1 MKRFKTEAMLMLL
14 FPVALVLLGVLAAI
28 IVPWLVG

>member
-1 MKRFKTEAMLMLL
+1 MKHFKTEAMLMLL
-14 FPVALVLLGVLAAI
+14 FPVALVLLGVLAAM